1 MAGSHLALGSIP
13 AFMSTSVYSRY
24 RAAFAQA
31 LASAL
36 GASASDIESQVKP
49 AEPAH
54 GDLSFATFP
63 LAKAQKKAPPAIAAE
78 LAKSLSVPGLEVKAV
93 GPYVN
98 ARFAP
103 LPFTAEVI
111 DTARAAGLSYGSD
124 KDAGKGKTVVI
135 DYSSPNIAKPIGFH
149 HIRTTFLG
157 HCIANLYRALGWRVE
172 GINYLGDWGK
182 QFGLVAVGFQEYGDP
197 KRVEDMAHLVEVYV
211 KANKRAEEDPAFDE
225 KAREFFRRMEAGDA
239 EALKLWTQFRETSI
253 RGFKAVYARMGITFE
268 HIDGESLYQGKMDA
282 VIEQIAKKPGV
293 KESQGALIVDMPY
306 TDGEPPVLL
315 KKADGST
322 LYATRDL
329 AAAEDRYERFHF
341 DKSLYV
347 VAQDQALH
355 FRQVFRTLKEMGQ
368 PWADRA
374 IHVPFGRIH
383 GMSTRKGQVVE
394 LNQVLDEAKDRVM
407 GRVQENIAS
416 GAIQTDNPEQLA
428 EQIGLG
434 AIAFGDLKHKRA
446 SDYTFDWDEV
456 LSFEG
461 HTGPY
466 LQYAHARAVTVLR
479 KGGGAPAT
487 YDPAL
492 LTLPE
497 EQALLREIMRLP
509 EVVREAAEQY
519 EPSLVAR
526 LLLDVAAA
534 YSRYYT
540 AGNQD
545 RDKRILLEGND
556 TLRAARLALTD
567 AVRITL
573 AAGLTL
579 LGIPTPENM

>member
-1 MAGSHLALGSIP
+1 
-13 AFMSTSVYSRY
+13 MSTSVYSRY

-31 LASAL
+31 IAQVL
-36 GASASDIESQVKP
+36 GVPAPDIESQVKP

-54 GDLSFATFP
+54 GDLSFATFS

-78 LAKSLSVPGLEVKAV
+78 LARAVTVPGLEVKSV

-98 ARFAP
+98 ARFNA
-103 LPFTAEVI
+103 LPFTSEVI
-111 DTARAAGLSYGSD
+111 DTIRQAGLAYGSD
-124 KDAGKGKTVVI
+124 KDAGTGKTVVI

-197 KRVEDMAHLVEVYV
+197 ARMDDMSHLVQVYV
-211 KANKRAEEDPAFDE
+211 KANQRAESDPAFDE
-225 KAREFFRRMEAGDA
+225 KARDFFRRMEAGDA
-239 EALKLWTQFRETSI
+239 EALKLWNQFRETSV
-253 RGFKAVYARMGITFE
+253 RGFKQVYARMGIEFE
-268 HIDGESLYQGKMDA
+268 HIEGESRYQGKMDA
-282 VIEQIAKKPGV
+282 VIEQIARKPGV
-293 KESQGALIVDMPY
+293 KDSQGALIVDMPY
-306 TDGEPPVLL
+306 ADNEPPVLL
-315 KKADGST
+315 KKNDGST

-341 DKSLYV
+341 EKSLYV

-368 PWADRA
+368 PWADRCV
-374 IHVPFGRIH
+374 HVPFGRIH

-394 LNQVLDEAKDRVM
+394 INQVLDEAHERVLE
-407 GRVQENIAS
+407 RVKQNMAE
-416 GAIQTDNPEQLA
+416 GLLKTDDPDGLS

-434 AIAFGDLKHKRA
+434 AVVFGDLKHKRA

-456 LSFEG
+456 VSPEG

-487 YDPAL
+487 YDAGL
-492 LTLPE
+492 LSLPE
-497 EQALLREIMRLP
+497 EQALLRELMRLP
-509 EVVREAAEQY
+509 EVVKDAAEQY

-540 AGNQD
+540 LGNQD
-545 RDKRILLEGND
+545 REKRILVEGND
-556 TLRAARLALTD
+556 PMRAARLALTD
-567 AVRITL
+567 AVRVTL

>member
-1 MAGSHLALGSIP
+1 
-13 AFMSTSVYSRY
+13 MSTSVYSRY

-36 GASASDIESQVKP
+36 GVPAADIEAQVKP

-63 LAKAQKKAPPAIAAE
+63 LAKAQKKAPPAIAAG
-78 LAKSLSVPGLEVKAV
+78 LAQSLSVPGLDIKAV

-111 DTARAAGLSYGSD
+111 DAARAAGIRYGGD
-124 KDAGKGKTVVI
+124 DDAGRGKTVVI

-157 HCIANLYRALGWRVE
+157 HCIANIYRALGWRVE

-197 KRVEDMAHLVEVYV
+197 ARIDDMAHLVEVYV
-211 KANKRAEEDPAFDE
+211 KANKRAEAEPEFDE
-225 KAREFFRRMEAGDA
+225 KARAFFRRMEAGDA
-239 EALKLWTQFRETSI
+239 EALKLWNQFRDTSI
-253 RGFKAVYARMGITFE
+253 KGFKKIYERMGIEFE
-268 HIDGESLYQGKMDA
+268 HIEGESRYQGKMDA
-282 VIEQIAKKPGV
+282 VIDQIAQKPGV
-293 KESQGALIVDMPY
+293 KESQGALIVDLPY
-306 TDGEPPVLL
+306 AENEPPILL
-315 KKADGST
+315 KKNDGST

-329 AAAEDRYERFHF
+329 AAAQDRYERFHF

-355 FRQVFRTLKEMGQ
+355 FRQVFRTLKEMGL

-374 IHVPFGRIH
+374 VHVAFGRIH
-383 GMSTRKGQVVE
+383 GMSTRKGQVVQ
-394 LNQVLDEAKDRVM
+394 LNDVLDEARERVSVKVRENVEA
-407 GRVQENIAS
+407 GR
-416 GAIQTDNPEQLA
+416 IQTDDADALS
-428 EQIGLG
+428 EQIALG

-466 LQYAHARAVTVLR
+466 LQYAHARAVNVLR
-479 KGGGAPAT
+479 KGGGAPAS
-487 YDPAL
+487 YDAGL

-509 EVVREAAEQY
+509 EVVRDAAEQY

-526 LLLDVAAA
+526 LLLDVASAL
-534 YSRYYT
+534 SRYYT
-540 AGNQD
+540 LGNQE
-545 RDKRILLEGND
+545 RDKRINVEGD
-556 TLRAARLALTD
+556 DALRSARLALID
-567 AVRITL
+567 AARVTL

-579 LGIPTPENM
+579 LGIPTPDNM

>member
-1 MAGSHLALGSIP
+1 
-13 AFMSTSVYSRY
+13 MSSSVYSRY

-36 GASASDIESQVKP
+36 GMPASEVEAQVKP

-63 LAKAQKKAPPAIAAE
+63 LAKAQKKAPPAIAAG
-78 LAKSLSVPGLEVKAV
+78 LAQSLSVPGLEIKAV

-111 DTARAAGLSYGSD
+111 DAARSAGLTYGGD
-124 KDAGKGKTVVI
+124 PNAGRGKTVVI

-157 HCIANLYRALGWRVE
+157 HCIANIYRALGWRVE

-197 KRVEDMAHLVEVYV
+197 ARIDDMAHLVEVYV
-211 KANKRAEEDPAFDE
+211 KANKRAEAEPAFDE

-239 EALKLWTQFRETSI
+239 EALKLWNQFRETSLK
-253 RGFKAVYARMGITFE
+253 GFRKIYERMGIEFE
-268 HIDGESLYQGKMDA
+268 HIEGESRYQGKMDA

-293 KESQGALIVDMPY
+293 KESQGALVVDLPY
-306 TDGEPPVLL
+306 AENEPPILL
-315 KKADGST
+315 KKNDGST

-329 AAAEDRYERFHF
+329 AAAQDRYERFGF
-341 DKSLYV
+341 EKSLYV

-355 FRQVFRTLKEMGQ
+355 FRQVFRTLKEMGL

-374 IHVPFGRIH
+374 VHVAFGRIH
-383 GMSTRKGQVVE
+383 GMSTRKGQVVQ
-394 LNQVLDEAKDRVM
+394 LNDVLDEAKERAAAKV
-407 GRVQENIAS
+407 RENIDA
-416 GAIQTDNPEQLA
+416 GRIQTGDADQLS

-434 AIAFGDLKHKRA
+434 SIVFGDLKHKRA

-466 LQYAHARAVTVLR
+466 LQYAHARTVNVLR
-479 KGGGAPAT
+479 RGGGAPAS
-487 YDPAL
+487 YDAAL

-509 EVVREAAEQY
+509 EVVRDAAEQY

-526 LLLDVAAA
+526 LLLDVSAAF
-534 YSRYYT
+534 SRYYT
-540 AGNQD
+540 LGNQE
-545 RDKRILLEGND
+545 RDKRIALEGND

-567 AVRITL
+567 ATRVTL

-579 LGIPTPENM
+579 LGIPTPDNM

>member
-1 MAGSHLALGSIP
+1 
-13 AFMSTSVYSRY
+13 MSTSVYSRY

-31 LASAL
+31 LATAL
-36 GASASDIESQVKP
+36 GVPAADIEAQVKP

-63 LAKAQKKAPPAIAAE
+63 LAKAQKKAPPAIAAG
-78 LAKSLSVPGLEVKAV
+78 LAQSLSVPGLEIKAV

-98 ARFAP
+98 ARFP
-103 LPFTAEVI
+103 TLPFTAEVI
-111 DTARAAGLSYGSD
+111 DAARSAGIRYGGD
-124 KDAGKGKTVVI
+124 EDAGRGKTVAI

-157 HCIANLYRALGWRVE
+157 HCIANIYRALGWRVE

-197 KRVEDMAHLVEVYV
+197 ARIDDMGHLVEVYV
-211 KANKRAEEDPAFDE
+211 KANKRAEAEPEFDE
-225 KAREFFRRMEAGDA
+225 KARAFFRRMEAGDA
-239 EALKLWTQFRETSI
+239 EALKLWNQFRDTSI
-253 RGFKAVYARMGITFE
+253 KGFKKIYARMGIEFE
-268 HIDGESLYQGKMDA
+268 HIEGESRYQGKMDA
-282 VIEQIAKKPGV
+282 VIDQIAKKPGV
-293 KESQGALIVDMPY
+293 KESQGALIVDLTY
-306 TDGEPPVLL
+306 AENEPPILL
-315 KKADGST
+315 KKNDGST

-329 AAAEDRYERFHF
+329 AAAQDRYERFQF

-355 FRQVFRTLKEMGQ
+355 FRQVFRALKEMDL
-368 PWADRA
+368 PWADRTV
-374 IHVPFGRIH
+374 HVAFGRIH
-383 GMSTRKGQVVE
+383 GMSTRKGQVVQ
-394 LNQVLDEAKDRVM
+394 LNDVLDEARERVSVKVRENVEA
-407 GRVQENIAS
+407 GR
-416 GAIQTDNPEQLA
+416 IQTDDADALS
-428 EQIGLG
+428 EQIALG

-466 LQYAHARAVTVLR
+466 LQYAHARAVNVLR
-479 KGGGAPAT
+479 KGGGAPAS
-487 YDPAL
+487 YDAAL

-509 EVVREAAEQY
+509 EVVRDAAEQY

-526 LLLDVAAA
+526 LLLDVASAL
-534 YSRYYT
+534 SRYYT
-540 AGNQD
+540 LGNQE
-545 RDKRILLEGND
+545 RDKRINVEGND
-556 TLRAARLALTD
+556 ALRSARLALID
-567 AVRITL
+567 AARVTL

-579 LGIPTPENM
+579 LGIPTPDNM